1 MARKPSDKRGGSDSK
16 PKASKPAHAVARG
29 GGKADA
35 TVAAKAS
42 VRRKSAEFPVVGIGA
57 SAGGIEAL
65 IKLFDAM
72 PADIGMAFVIVLHL
86 DPTHES
92 QLANLLGQ
100 HTEMPVA
107 EISDGMSIEPDH
119 VYVIA
124 PDSSLTVERGRLRLK
139 APAEPRGHRHPVDVL
154 FESLAD
160 DQQERAIC
168 IVLSGTGRNGTEGLK
183 EVKLQGGCVL
193 VQDPET
199 ARFDGMPHSAIAAK
213 LADQI
218 LAPESMPE
226 FLQRYSRHD
235 YVAAPHA
242 IDEPTDGGELPLDP
256 ILELLRQRCGHN
268 FRHYKR
274 TTLLRRVHRR
284 MGLANLEAVDD
295 YTDLLQSRPAE
306 IAALVKDLMIS
317 VTRFFRDPEAWEAL
331 DEMVLAPLVAERD
344 SNAPIR
350 LWAPGCATGEEA
362 YSLAMLLAERA
373 EAAKKQFQIK
383 IFATDSQDDNLNL
396 ARAGVYPEAAVSAI
410 PPDRLQRF
418 FDKLDGS
425 YEVKKE
431 LRDLVVFA
439 PHNLLRDAPFSRI
452 DLITCRNLLIYIE
465 PEAQKRVLAL
475 LHFGLREGGY
485 LFLGSAET
493 VGAHDDLFETI
504 SKKWRIFRRLGPTRH
519 DIVNFPVLSGPRR
532 PAQVEGAKAPAGEQ
546 PPARLSDVAQR
557 ALLDRFAPA
566 SVLVDRNGRA
576 LWFHGPT
583 GDFLAPP
590 TGEPTHDLLAMARDG
605 VTAKLRGAMRQAAT
619 DNQAVAFDA
628 WIRHGGTRRAVAVT
642 VAPVSGLKEQD
653 GLLLVSFRSEE
664 ASQTSP
670 AARQDGGEEGSGAER
685 ALEDDLKATRAEL
698 KNTVEQMESAN
709 EELKASNEEVTS
721 MNEELQSTN
730 EELETSKE
738 ELQSFNEELH
748 TVNNQLQHKIEELEE
763 TTDHLNNLLSGT
775 DLATVFLDSDLRIK
789 WFSPAS
795 MELLDLVA
803 SYIGR
808 PISHFT
814 LKVAD
819 ESLLHDARIVL
830 KQLTRSDAEV
840 QGDAGRWYLR
850 RLIPY
855 RAHDNRIAG
864 VVVTFTD
871 ITARK
876 QSADAADEARIYAQA
891 IVETVRHPLLVLD
904 GDLRV
909 QSVNPAFVEAFG
921 CARDDSE
928 GALLHDLDHGAWD
941 IPELRRLLNEILSQN
956 DAFDNFR
963 VDHEFPRIG
972 NRNMLLNARKLS
984 RGSDRLELILLV
996 IEDVT
1001 ERQQA
1006 EAHRE
1011 TLIGELSHRVKNM
1024 LAMVQ
1029 SIASQTLRR
1038 SSSLDE
1044 FRPAFEG
1051 RVHALARAHDLL
1063 VEEDWTGAE
1072 IGQLA
1077 QRTLEPYRVD
1087 DRVVLDGPR
1096 LLLNPQTGV
1105 ALVMFLHE
1113 LATNAVKYGALSNHD
1128 GRLQVSWRLD
1138 NGEYGPRVRLRWVE
1152 TGGPPVNP
1160 PSHKGFGTSLIER
1173 SASYEL
1179 GGDTTVEFHEDGLR
1193 CEMNFPWRDAPL
1205 PARSNTE

>member
-1 MARKPSDKRGGSDSK
+1 MSK
-16 PKASKPAHAVARG
+16 PPGGAARG
-29 GGKADA
+29 GGKAA
-35 TVAAKAS
+35 APAAAKAS
-42 VRRKSAEFPVVGIGA
+42 GKRKSAEFPVVGIGA

-65 IKLFDAM
+65 IKLFDVM
-72 PADIGMAFVIVLHL
+72 PADISMAFVIVLHL

-92 QLANLLGQ
+92 QLAHLLGQ

-139 APAEPRGHRHPVDVL
+139 EPAEPRGHRHPVDVL
-154 FESLAD
+154 FDSLAN

-183 EVKLQGGCVL
+183 EVKMQGGCVL

-199 ARFDGMPHSAIAAK
+199 ARFDGMPRSAITAN

-218 LAPESMPE
+218 LAPEHMPE
-226 FLQRYSRHD
+226 FLLRYIRHA
-235 YVAAPHA
+235 YIAAPHA
-242 IDEPTDGGELPLDP
+242 IDESTDGGELPLDP
-256 ILELLRQRCGHN
+256 ILALLRLRCGHD

-295 YTDLLQSRPAE
+295 YTDLLRSNPAE

-317 VTRFFRDPEAWEAL
+317 VTRFFRDPEAWETL
-331 DEMVLAPLVAERD
+331 DKTVLAPLVAERD
-344 SNAPIR
+344 SDAPIR

-362 YSLAMLLAERA
+362 YSLAMLLTERA
-373 EAAKKQFQIK
+373 EAAQKQFQIK

-410 PPDRLQRF
+410 PPDRLRRF

-425 YEVKKE
+425 YEIKKE

-465 PEAQKRVLAL
+465 PEMQKRVLAL
-475 LHFGLREGGY
+475 LHFGLREAGY

-493 VGAHDDLFETI
+493 VGAHDDLFETV

-519 DIVNFPVLSGPRR
+519 DIVDFPLLPGPTR
-532 PAQVEGAKAPAGEQ
+532 PAKVEGANAPAGEQ
-546 PPARLSDVAQR
+546 PPARLAPRLADVAQR

-605 VTAKLRGAMRQAAT
+605 MTAKLRGAMRQAAS

-628 WIRHGGTRRAVAVT
+628 WIRHGGTRRAVAVA
-642 VAPVSGLKEQD
+642 VAPVSDPKAQD

-664 ASQTSP
+664 PPQASP
-670 AARQDGGEEGSGAER
+670 AAPQDGGKEGSGAER
-685 ALEDDLKATRAEL
+685 ALEDELKATRAEL
-698 KNTVEQMESAN
+698 KNTVEQMEGAN
-709 EELKASNEEVTS
+709 EELKASNEEITS

-748 TVNNQLQHKIEELEE
+748 TVNNQLQHKNQELEE
-763 TTDHLNNLLSGT
+763 TTDHLNNLLTGT
-775 DLATVFLDSDLRIK
+775 DLATVFLDTDLRIK

-795 MELLDLVA
+795 MDLLDLVA
-803 SYIGR
+803 SDIGR
-808 PISHFT
+808 PVSHFT

-819 ESLLHDARIVL
+819 EALLRDAKIVL
-830 KQLTRSDAEV
+830 EKLIRCDAEV

-855 RAHDNRIAG
+855 RTHDNRIAG
-864 VVVTFTD
+864 VVATFTD

-876 QSADAADEARIYAQA
+876 QAADAADEARIYAQA

-921 CARDDSE
+921 CPREESE

-941 IPELRRLLNEILSQN
+941 IPELRRLLNDILSQN
-956 DAFDNFR
+956 DAFDGFG
-963 VDHEFPRIG
+963 VDHVFPRLG
-972 NRNMLLNARKLS
+972 RRHMLLNARKLS
-984 RGSDRLELILLV
+984 RDGDRLELILLA
-996 IEDVT
+996 IEDIT
-1001 ERQQA
+1001 ERKQA

-1011 TLIGELSHRVKNM
+1011 TLIGELSHRVKNT

-1063 VEEDWTGAE
+1063 VDEDWTGAE

-1077 QRTLEPYRVD
+1077 LRTLEPYRMG

-1096 LLLNPQTGV
+1096 LLLSPQTGV
-1105 ALVMFLHE
+1105 ALVMILHE

-1138 NGEYGPRVRLRWVE
+1138 NGENGQRVRLKWVE

-1173 SASYEL
+1173 SASHEL
-1179 GGDTTVEFHEDGLR
+1179 GGDTKVEFREDGFL
-1193 CEMNFPWRDAPL
+1193 CEVSFPRRDAP
-1205 PARSNTE
+1205 PPRSDTG